1 MQTLFAIIIIKPIS
15 AESLLRPSYKEFAMK
30 KLYVTRT
37 APNPRKALILLASKG
52 IDVDDMDDLDLVD
65 IDFATNEQMSEA
77 FTKINP
83 MQTVPVLTLD
93 DGTVLNDS
101 QAVCEYL
108 DRVYGERSVMGND
121 VVQRAQVCS
130 MRRIAEFEVL
140 YNFMLAFQHSHP
152 SKAQR
157 VEQVPE
163 FVAPSIAR
171 ALKALPYFEN
181 ALNDHDYLVGDQ
193 LSFADIVLYL
203 GLDFGKILKVNPN
216 EQGDNL
222 ARFYQMMNER
232 FSIKN
237 MAKAKPAHESE

>member
-1 MQTLFAIIIIKPIS
+1 
-15 AESLLRPSYKEFAMK
+15 MK
-30 KLYVTRT
+30 KLYLTRT
-37 APNPRKALILLASKG
+37 APNPRKALILLASKN
-52 IDVDDMDDLDLVD
+52 IDIDDMDDLEVVD
-65 IDFATNEQMSEA
+65 IDFANNEQTSEA
-77 FTKINP
+77 FNKINP

-101 QAVCEYL
+101 QAICEYL

-121 VVQRAQVCS
+121 VVQRAQVCA

-157 VEQVPE
+157 IDQVPE
-163 FVAPSIAR
+163 FVDQSIAR
-171 ALKALPYFEN
+171 AIKALPYFEN
-181 ALNDHDYLVGDQ
+181 ALDGRDYLVTDH
-193 LSFADIVLYL
+193 LTFADIVLYL
-203 GLDFGKILKVNPN
+203 GLDFGKALKVNPM

-222 ARFYQMMNER
+222 ARFYQKMHER

-237 MAKAKPAHESE
+237 MAKAA

>member
-1 MQTLFAIIIIKPIS
+1 
-15 AESLLRPSYKEFAMK
+15 MK

-171 ALKALPYFEN
+171 AVKALPYFEN
-181 ALNDHDYLVGDQ
+181 ILDGHDYLVGDQ

>member
-1 MQTLFAIIIIKPIS
+1 
-15 AESLLRPSYKEFAMK
+15 MK

-171 ALKALPYFEN
+171 AVKALPYFEN
-181 ALNDHDYLVGDQ
+181 ALKGHDYLVGDQ

-216 EQGDNL
+216 QQGENL

>member
-1 MQTLFAIIIIKPIS
+1 
-15 AESLLRPSYKEFAMK
+15 MK

-52 IDVDDMDDLDLVD
+52 IDVDDMDDVDVID
-65 IDFATNEQMSEA
+65 IDFATNEQMSEE

-83 MQTVPVLTLD
+83 MQTVPVLTLG

-121 VVQRAQVCS
+121 VIQRAQVCA

-157 VEQVPE
+157 IEQVPE
-163 FVAPSIAR
+163 FVAPSVAR
-171 ALKALPYFEN
+171 AVKALAYFEN
-181 ALNDHDYLVGDQ
+181 ILEDREYLVGEQ

-203 GLDFGKILKVNPN
+203 GLDFGKVLNVNPN
-216 EQGDNL
+216 EQGENI
-222 ARFYQMMNER
+222 ARFYQMMHER

-237 MAKAKPAHESE
+237 MAKAKIAHTDE

>member
-1 MQTLFAIIIIKPIS
+1 M
-15 AESLLRPSYKEFAMK
+15 
-30 KLYVTRT
+30 
-37 APNPRKALILLASKG
+37 ASKG
-52 IDVDDMDDLDLVD
+52 IDVDDMDDIDVID
-65 IDFATNEQMSEA
+65 IDFAKNEQMSDE

-121 VVQRAQVCS
+121 VIQRAQVCS
-130 MRRIAEFEVL
+130 MRRIAEFEVM
-140 YNFMLAFQHSHP
+140 YNLMLAFQHSHP

-171 ALKALPYFEN
+171 AVKAMEYFETI
-181 ALNDHDYLVGDQ
+181 LEGREYLVGEQ

-203 GLDFGKILKVNPN
+203 GLDFGKVLKVDPN
-216 EQGDNL
+216 EQGKNL

-237 MAKAKPAHESE
+237 MAKAKPAEIND

>member
-1 MQTLFAIIIIKPIS
+1 
-15 AESLLRPSYKEFAMK
+15 MK
-30 KLYVTRT
+30 KLYLTRT

-52 IDVDDMDDLDLVD
+52 IDVDDMDDLDVVD
-65 IDFATNEQMSEA
+65 IDFATNEQMSEE

-171 ALKALPYFEN
+171 AIKALPYFEN
-181 ALNDHDYLVGDQ
+181 ALNGHEYLVGDQ
-193 LSFADIVLYL
+193 LSFADILLYL
-203 GLDFGKILKVNPN
+203 GLDFGKALKVNPN
-216 EQGDNL
+216 EQGENL
-222 ARFYQMMNER
+222 ARFYQMMHER

-237 MAKAKPAHESE
+237 MAKAKPAYDE

>member
-1 MQTLFAIIIIKPIS
+1 
-15 AESLLRPSYKEFAMK
+15 MK
-30 KLYVTRT
+30 KLYLTRT

-52 IDVDDMDDLDLVD
+52 IDVDDMDDLDVVD
-65 IDFATNEQMSEA
+65 IDFATNEQMSDE

-163 FVAPSIAR
+163 FVVPSIAR
-171 ALKALPYFEN
+171 AVKALPYFEN
-181 ALNDHDYLVGDQ
+181 ALNGHDYLVGDQ

-203 GLDFGKILKVNPN
+203 GLDFGKVLKVNPN
-216 EQGDNL
+216 EQGENL
-222 ARFYQMMNER
+222 ARFYQMMHER

-237 MAKAKPAHESE
+237 MAKAKPAYDE

>member
-1 MQTLFAIIIIKPIS
+1 
-15 AESLLRPSYKEFAMK
+15 MK
-30 KLYVTRT
+30 KLYITRT

-52 IDVDDMDDLDLVD
+52 IDVDDMDDIDVID
-65 IDFATNEQMSEA
+65 IDFAKNEQMSDE

-121 VVQRAQVCS
+121 VIQRAQVCS

-171 ALKALPYFEN
+171 ATKAMAYFET
-181 ALNDHDYLVGDQ
+181 ALVGRDYLVGEQ

-203 GLDFGKILKVNPN
+203 GLDFGKMLKINPN
-216 EQGDNL
+216 EQGENL
-222 ARFYQMMNER
+222 ARFYQKMNER

-237 MAKAKPAHESE
+237 MAKAKPASVDD

>member
-1 MQTLFAIIIIKPIS
+1 
-15 AESLLRPSYKEFAMK
+15 MK

-52 IDVDDMDDLDLVD
+52 IDVDDMDDLNVVD
-65 IDFATNEQMSEA
+65 IDFATHEHMTQA
-77 FTKINP
+77 FTDMNP

-101 QAVCEYL
+101 QAICEYL

-157 VEQVPE
+157 VEQVSE
-163 FVAPSIAR
+163 FAEKSIAR
-171 ALKALPYFEN
+171 AIKALPYFEQ
-181 ALNDHDYLVGDQ
+181 ALENHDYLVGNQ

-203 GLDFGKILKVNPN
+203 GLDFGKILKVNPA

-222 ARFYQMMNER
+222 AQFYQRMNAR
-232 FSIKN
+232 FSIQN
-237 MAKAKPAHESE
+237 MAKAKPVPENE

>member
-1 MQTLFAIIIIKPIS
+1 
-15 AESLLRPSYKEFAMK
+15 MK
-30 KLYVTRT
+30 TLYVTRT

-52 IDVDDMDDLDLVD
+52 IDVDDMDDINVVD
-65 IDFATNEQMSEA
+65 IDFAANEQMSDD
-77 FTKINP
+77 FTQMNP

-140 YNFMLAFQHSHP
+140 YNLMLAFQHSHP

-171 ALKALPYFEN
+171 AVKALSYFEN
-181 ALNDHDYLVGDQ
+181 ALVGHEYLVGEQ

-216 EQGDNL
+216 EQGENL

-232 FSIKN
+232 FNIKKTAKSIKD
-237 MAKAKPAHESE
+237 SD

>member
-1 MQTLFAIIIIKPIS
+1 
-15 AESLLRPSYKEFAMK
+15 MK

-52 IDVDDMDDLDLVD
+52 IDVDDMDDLDVVD

-171 ALKALPYFEN
+171 AIKALPYFEN
-181 ALNDHDYLVGDQ
+181 ALKGHDYLVGDQ
-193 LSFADIVLYL
+193 MSFADIVLYL
-203 GLDFGKILKVNPN
+203 GLDFGRIIKVNPN
-216 EQGDNL
+216 EQGENL

-237 MAKAKPAHESE
+237 MAKAKPIHADN

>member
-1 MQTLFAIIIIKPIS
+1 
-15 AESLLRPSYKEFAMK
+15 MK
-30 KLYVTRT
+30 KLYLTRT

-52 IDVDDMDDLDLVD
+52 IDVDDMDDLDVVD
-65 IDFATNEQMSEA
+65 IDFATNEQMSEE

-171 ALKALPYFEN
+171 AIKALPYFEN
-181 ALNDHDYLVGDQ
+181 ALNGHEYLVGDQ

-203 GLDFGKILKVNPN
+203 GLDFGKALKVNPN
-216 EQGDNL
+216 EQGENL
-222 ARFYQMMNER
+222 ARFYQIMHER

-237 MAKAKPAHESE
+237 MAKAKPAYDE

>member
-1 MQTLFAIIIIKPIS
+1 
-15 AESLLRPSYKEFAMK
+15 MK

-52 IDVDDMDDLDLVD
+52 IDVDNIDDLDVVD
-65 IDFATNEQMSEA
+65 IDFAANEQMSDE

-140 YNFMLAFQHSHP
+140 YNFTLAFQHSHP

-171 ALKALPYFEN
+171 AIKALPYFEN
-181 ALNDHDYLVGDQ
+181 ALKGHDYLVGDQ
-193 LSFADIVLYL
+193 MSFADIVLYL

-216 EQGDNL
+216 EQGENL

-237 MAKAKPAHESE
+237 MAKAKPVHMDD

>member
-1 MQTLFAIIIIKPIS
+1 
-15 AESLLRPSYKEFAMK
+15 MK

-52 IDVDDMDDLDLVD
+52 IDVDDMDDVDVID
-65 IDFATNEQMSEA
+65 IDFAANEQMSDE

-83 MQTVPVLTLD
+83 MQTVPVLILG

-121 VVQRAQVCS
+121 VIQRAQVCA

-163 FVAPSIAR
+163 FVAPSVAR
-171 ALKALPYFEN
+171 AVKALAYFEN
-181 ALNDHDYLVGDQ
+181 ILEGREYLVGEQ

-203 GLDFGKILKVNPN
+203 GLDFGKVLNVNPN
-216 EQGDNL
+216 EQGENL

>member
-1 MQTLFAIIIIKPIS
+1 
-15 AESLLRPSYKEFAMK
+15 MK

-52 IDVDDMDDLDLVD
+52 IDIDDMDDLDVID
-65 IDFATNEQMSEA
+65 IDIMQNEHMTTE

-83 MQTVPVLTLD
+83 MQTVPTMTLD

-101 QAVCEYL
+101 QAICEYL

-121 VVQRAQVCS
+121 VVQRAQVCA
-130 MRRIAEFEVL
+130 MRRTAEFEVL

-157 VEQVPE
+157 VDQVPE
-163 FVAPSIAR
+163 FVEPSIAR
-171 ALKALPYFEN
+171 AIKALPYFEA
-181 ALNDHDYLVGDQ
+181 ALTDRDYLVTDH
-193 LSFADIVLYL
+193 LTFADIVLYL
-203 GLDFGKILKVNPN
+203 GLDFGKVLKVNPTKH
-216 EQGDNL
+216 GDNI
-222 ARFYQMMNER
+222 ARFYTMMNER

-237 MAKAKPAHESE
+237 MAKAKANSE

>member
-1 MQTLFAIIIIKPIS
+1 
-15 AESLLRPSYKEFAMK
+15 MK

-52 IDVDDMDDLDLVD
+52 IDVDDMDDIDVVD
-65 IDFATNEQMSEA
+65 IDFAANEQKSAE

-171 ALKALPYFEN
+171 GVKALSYFEN
-181 ALNDHDYLVGDQ
+181 ALEGQEYLVGGQ

-203 GLDFGKILKVNPN
+203 GLDFGKAVKVNPN
-216 EQGDNL
+216 EQGENL
-222 ARFYQMMNER
+222 ARFYQMMHER

-237 MAKAKPAHESE
+237 MAKAQPDYKSE

>member
-1 MQTLFAIIIIKPIS
+1 
-15 AESLLRPSYKEFAMK
+15 MK

-52 IDVDDMDDLDLVD
+52 IDVDDMDDLDVVD
-65 IDFATNEQMSEA
+65 IDFAANEQMSDE

-108 DRVYGERSVMGND
+108 DRVYGVRSVMGND

-140 YNFMLAFQHSHP
+140 YNLMLAFQHSHP

-171 ALKALPYFEN
+171 AVKALDYFET
-181 ALNDHDYLVGDQ
+181 ALEGNDYLVGNQ

-203 GLDFGKILKVNPN
+203 GLDFGKALKVNPT

-222 ARFYQMMNER
+222 ARFYQTMHER
-232 FSIKN
+232 FSIKK
-237 MAKAKPAHESE
+237 MAKAKPTAAE

>member
-1 MQTLFAIIIIKPIS
+1 
-15 AESLLRPSYKEFAMK
+15 MK

-52 IDVDDMDDLDLVD
+52 IDVDNMDDLDVVD

-171 ALKALPYFEN
+171 AIKALPYFEN
-181 ALNDHDYLVGDQ
+181 ALKGHDYLVGDQ
-193 LSFADIVLYL
+193 MSFADIVLYL

-216 EQGDNL
+216 EQGENL

-237 MAKAKPAHESE
+237 MAKAKPVHMDD

>member
-1 MQTLFAIIIIKPIS
+1 
-15 AESLLRPSYKEFAMK
+15 MK

-52 IDVDDMDDLDLVD
+52 IDVDDMDDLDVVD

-171 ALKALPYFEN
+171 AIEALPYFEN
-181 ALNDHDYLVGDQ
+181 ALNGHDYLVGDQ
-193 LSFADIVLYL
+193 MSFADIVLYL
-203 GLDFGKILKVNPN
+203 GLDFGRIIKVNPN
-216 EQGDNL
+216 EQGENL

-237 MAKAKPAHESE
+237 MAKAKPIHADD

>member
-1 MQTLFAIIIIKPIS
+1 
-15 AESLLRPSYKEFAMK
+15 MK
-30 KLYVTRT
+30 KLYLTRT

-52 IDVDDMDDLDLVD
+52 IDVDDMDDLDVVD
-65 IDFATNEQMSEA
+65 IDFATNEQMSDE

-171 ALKALPYFEN
+171 AIKALPYFEN
-181 ALNDHDYLVGDQ
+181 ALNGHDYLVGDQ

-203 GLDFGKILKVNPN
+203 GLDFGKALKVNPN
-216 EQGDNL
+216 EQGENL
-222 ARFYQMMNER
+222 ARFYQMMHER

-237 MAKAKPAHESE
+237 MAKAKPAYDE

>member
-1 MQTLFAIIIIKPIS
+1 
-15 AESLLRPSYKEFAMK
+15 MK

-52 IDVDDMDDLDLVD
+52 IDVDDMDDLDVVD
-65 IDFATNEQMSEA
+65 IDFATHEHMTQA
-77 FTKINP
+77 FTTMNP

-101 QAVCEYL
+101 QAICEYL

-157 VEQVPE
+157 VEQVSE
-163 FVAPSIAR
+163 FAEKSIAR
-171 ALKALPYFEN
+171 AIKALPYFEQ
-181 ALNDHDYLVGDQ
+181 ALESHDYLVGNQ

-203 GLDFGKILKVNPN
+203 GLDFGKILKVNPA

-222 ARFYQMMNER
+222 AQFYQRMNAR
-232 FSIKN
+232 FSIQN
-237 MAKAKPAHESE
+237 MAKAKPVPENE

>member
-1 MQTLFAIIIIKPIS
+1 
-15 AESLLRPSYKEFAMK
+15 MK

-52 IDVDDMDDLDLVD
+52 IDVDDMEDVDVVD
-65 IDFATNEQMSEA
+65 IDFATNEQMSDE
-77 FTKINP
+77 FTKKNP
-83 MQTVPVLTLD
+83 RQTVPVLKLD
-93 DGTVLNDS
+93 DGTILNDS

-181 ALNDHDYLVGDQ
+181 ALKGHDYLVGDQ

>member
-1 MQTLFAIIIIKPIS
+1 
-15 AESLLRPSYKEFAMK
+15 MK

-52 IDVDDMDDLDLVD
+52 IDVDDIDDLDVVD

-171 ALKALPYFEN
+171 AIKALPYFEN
-181 ALNDHDYLVGDQ
+181 ALKGHDYLVGDQ
-193 LSFADIVLYL
+193 MSFADIVLYL

-216 EQGDNL
+216 EQGENL

-237 MAKAKPAHESE
+237 MAKAKAVHMDD

>member
-1 MQTLFAIIIIKPIS
+1 VLISATIIIRRIS
-15 AESLLRPSYKEFAMK
+15 AKSLSNHSYKEFAMK
-30 KLYVTRT
+30 KLYITRT

-52 IDVDDMDDLDLVD
+52 IDVDDMDDVDVID
-65 IDFATNEQMSEA
+65 IDFAANEQMSES
-77 FTKINP
+77 FTQMNP

-130 MRRIAEFEVL
+130 MRRVAEFEVM
-140 YNFMLAFQHSHP
+140 YNLMLAFQHSHP

-171 ALKALPYFEN
+171 AVKAMAYFETI
-181 ALNDHDYLVGDQ
+181 LEGREYLVGEQ

-203 GLDFGKILKVNPN
+203 SLDFGKVLKINPN
-216 EQGDNL
+216 EQGENL
-222 ARFYQMMNER
+222 SRFYQKMNER

-237 MAKAKPAHESE
+237 MAKAKPASVND

>member
-1 MQTLFAIIIIKPIS
+1 
-15 AESLLRPSYKEFAMK
+15 MK

-52 IDVDDMDDLDLVD
+52 IDVDDMDDLDVVD

-171 ALKALPYFEN
+171 AIEALPYFEN
-181 ALNDHDYLVGDQ
+181 ALQGHDYLVGDQ
-193 LSFADIVLYL
+193 MSFADIVLYL

-216 EQGDNL
+216 EQGENL

-237 MAKAKPAHESE
+237 MAKAKPIHADD